1 MAQRSACT
9 AEFKRGLSHGV
20 RGLCTRWREI
30 LLVRRGDIGD
40 RDAIERV
47 APHVAAA
54 LAHELSAVV
63 AGADVLAEAQA

>member
-1 MAQRSACT
+1 MVQRSACSG
-9 AEFKRGLSHGV
+9 EFKRGLSHGV
-20 RGLCTRWREI
+20 CGLCTRWREI

-47 APHVAAA
+47 ALHVAAV